1 MYNLPYFKA
10 NNHGEVIEF
19 MHQHPFI
26 ILSGVD
32 ADNKPVATHVP
43 ILFEEKEDK
52 LFFVGH
58 IMKQTDHHKAFEK
71 NDNVLAIFTGPHTYV
86 SASWYSNQK
95 QASTWNYLTVH
106 AKGKLNFLG
115 EGQLLS
121 ILKRTTEK
129 FENNPASPSAF
140 EKLPADYVQK
150 LAKAI
155 VAFEIEVIDI
165 DDVFKLS
172 QNRDKQSHENIR
184 EKLKQGDADSQ
195 QIAELMRSHNNEL
208 INDED

>member
-140 EKLPADYVQK
+140 EELPADYVQK